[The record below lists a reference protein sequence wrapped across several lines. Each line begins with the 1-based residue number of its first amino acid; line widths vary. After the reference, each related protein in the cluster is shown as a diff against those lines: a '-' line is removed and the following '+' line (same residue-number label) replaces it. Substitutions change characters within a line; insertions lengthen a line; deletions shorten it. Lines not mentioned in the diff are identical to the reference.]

1 MALAALSLK
10 VGEICKYLINIPLVL
25 FTIIYLVKYKFTFK
39 VFERVIVLIQDAVI
53 IACFNIFILKYEYIT
68 SYAIDFYALCVVIFL
83 EMLEMIIKIKVM
95 CKRADDDD
103 EEEGDDRSGVVSPEK
118 EGRSVDRADKLKN
131 SFANI
136 NDLNPENSFD
146 IMRNN
151 SGIR

>member
-1 MALAALSLK
+1 
-10 VGEICKYLINIPLVL
+10 
-25 FTIIYLVKYKFTFK
+25 
-39 VFERVIVLIQDAVI
+39 
-53 IACFNIFILKYEYIT
+53 
-68 SYAIDFYALCVVIFL
+68 
-83 EMLEMIIKIKVM
+83 MLEMIIKIKVM

-103 EEEGDDRSGVVSPEK
+103 EEGDDRSGVVSPEK